1 MDQDRLEGVLHAA
14 ASAIYVVAGVIIG
27 GRALNSQAV
36 MNLRTVPIIGP
47 ASEALRAAWNQ
58 VYDVSGQ
65 D

>member
-1 MDQDRLEGVLHAA
+1 MPNDRFEGVLHAA

-27 GRALNSQAV
+27 GRALNSQWV
-36 MNLRTVPIIGP
+36 MNLADKPVVGP
-47 ASEALRAAWNQ
+47 VSTALRAAWNQ